1 MIEGLVHR
9 AFVQGG
15 AAMTLCLLHKRLPR
29 KKKIEEPT
37 LLASGLQFK
46 FTSREFFLDVN
57 SLPTVKPGIYY
68 IPKKKNQ
75 PTIDSFIIVH
85 RDFVT
90 KNFPNE
96 ASRSKA
102 EYFILFFQVTISRD
116 HVVDGDE
123 LNKVKNAAKDKIQI
137 VKGETQ
143 QLGVPELPMIF
154 LFVTEPGGIKTWQGL
169 TKLVANEEAK
179 ASARAASAPGTKPE
193 KIARIRV
200 PYDEDKHELKNQYAC
215 YMLQKEFMEVK
226 TLWREPE
233 SEQ

>member
-1 MIEGLVHR
+1 MER
-9 AFVQGG
+9 
-15 AAMTLCLLHKRLPR
+15 LHDRRPCASCVRSRWCSNDSLPASQTIATE
-29 KKKIEEPT
+29 KKIEEP
-37 LLASGLQFK
+37 ASGLQFK

-85 RDFVT
+85 RDFVK

-96 ASRSKA
+96 AARSNA

-143 QLGVPELPMIF
+143 QLGVPVLPMIF
-154 LFVTEPGGIKTWQGL
+154 LFVTEPGGIKTWHY
-169 TKLVANEEAK
+169 VEENVYGFAL
-179 ASARAASAPGTKPE
+179 
-193 KIARIRV
+193 I
-200 PYDEDKHELKNQYAC
+200 
-215 YMLQKEFMEVK
+215 
-226 TLWREPE
+226 
-233 SEQ
+233 